1 MLRIWARRMLR
12 STYSANW
19 TVSPVF
25 RLIVQTD
32 DDQTQAAGGEL
43 TQETKK
49 SC

>member
-1 MLRIWARRMLR
+1 VLRIWARRMLR

-25 RLIVQTD
+25 HLIVQTD
-32 DDQTQAAGGEL
+32 NGQTQAAGGEL

-49 SC
+49 PC